1 MSDTGGPAIP
11 AGWYSD
17 PTNSAQLRWWDGT
30 AWTSHLA
37 AAPAPTPAPTPQLSP
52 LQTQAPQATGP
63 QTADSQTLDATGR
76 PYVPF
81 QNSWNE
87 RTGQY
92 GPVQEFARPMQA
104 GTAGVWFLA
113 TSYFWA
119 GIVGS
124 IVGFIVGAASGGSSI
139 EINGQLTQGG
149 IVLEVIVWIITWIL
163 LIIAGARDNA
173 RLRQLGYLHF
183 TSPAW
188 LLLFPPLVYLIIRT
202 VRVRRESGRGA
213 APLVFYLVSGGALFV
228 VAVIVV
234 AVIASV
240 VGFGG
245 AGLATTNSANAS
257 SLASGIAD
265 GLDKSGGDYT
275 VTCTP
280 FAKPTT
286 TPVDVTC
293 TAIDR
298 SSTVSHQLM
307 IEVDPP
313 ATAGGQ
319 PTVRLLSV
327 NPPIAQ

>member
-37 AAPAPTPAPTPQLSP
+37 AAPTPAPQPAPVQP
-52 LQTQAPQATGP
+52 QAPQVNG
-63 QTADSQTLDATGR
+63 QQADVSQTLDTTGR

-87 RTGQY
+87 RTGEY
-92 GPVQEFARPMQA
+92 GPVQDFARPSQSN
-104 GTAGVWFLA
+104 TAGVWLLA
-113 TSYFWA
+113 TSYFWT
-119 GIVGS
+119 G
-124 IVGFIVGAASGGSSI
+124 IVGFIVGLIAGAASGGSSI
-139 EINGQLTQGG
+139 EVNGRLTPGG
-149 IVLEVIVWIITWIL
+149 VVLEVSVWVITWIL

-173 RLRQLGYLHF
+173 RLRQLGYRHF

-188 LLLFPPLVYLIIRT
+188 LLLAPPLVYLIIRT
-202 VRVRRESGRGA
+202 VRVRRESDRGA
-213 APLVFYLVSGGALFV
+213 APLVFYLVSGAVLV
-228 VAVIVV
+228 VI
-234 AVIASV
+234 AVIAVVVVASV
-240 VGFGG
+240 TGLGG
-245 AGLATTNSANAS
+245 ANLATSDSANGS
-257 SLASGIAD
+257 SLAAGITD
-265 GLDKSGGDYT
+265 GLEKNGGSYT

-286 TPVDVTC
+286 TPVDVSC
-293 TAIDR
+293 TAIDA
-298 SSTVSHQLM
+298 STTVAHQLM
-307 IEVDPP
+307 IEVDPS